1 MSNKCDPKLNIQ
13 IPENLIS
20 GLNLL
25 SQIAQNRPLT
35 TKDVLDVFSRDD
47 LQQLAQQPNSRAANQ
62 PQAQPSQIPQ
72 QSRAAGAGGGGAGG
86 SGAGG
91 GGAGGGGASLQK
103 CNPDNKKIGAWNT
116 PITTYGNILGI
127 PIEPRELNCNCG
139 GEQ

>member
-62 PQAQPSQIPQ
+62 PQPQPSQIPQ
-72 QSRAAGAGGGGAGG
+72 QSRAA
-86 SGAGG
+86 GAGG